1 MLPEG
6 AVDFDPSSDTEFTGS
21 WIAWSFPAA
30 ATGGLGAALTVM
42 VTEAVEVAPL
52 LSVTFNWNTYI
63 PSVSPETVVIADVL
77 LVIEP
82 EEGPEDFVHW

>member
-21 WIAWSFPAA
+21 RIAWSLPAA

-52 LSVTFNWNTYI
+52 LSVTFNWNTYT
-63 PSVSPETVVIADVL
+63 PTASPVTVVTADVL
-77 LVIEP
+77 LAMVP
-82 EEGPEDFVHW
+82 EDGPDDFVHW